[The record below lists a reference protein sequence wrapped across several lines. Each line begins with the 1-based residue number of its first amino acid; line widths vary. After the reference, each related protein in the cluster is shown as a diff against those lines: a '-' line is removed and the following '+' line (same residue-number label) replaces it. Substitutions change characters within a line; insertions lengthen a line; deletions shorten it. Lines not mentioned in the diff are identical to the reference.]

1 MGHLYLPKQFGF
13 YALVVNIAGI
23 VALLLSKSLETFIVP
38 ARNDQESKSIFMAGV
53 QIVVKNW
60 AYLFV
65 LSAAS
70 VLIFYATGK
79 ELPKNSIALYLSIV
93 LGPLIALYSL
103 CFQLILRNLKYR
115 VLATRGPIQNSSIG
129 ASQWIIHHSSLQS
142 VGLILGEILGR
153 LVGLF
158 FLLSN
163 IRSLSMKMTKKTF
176 RRRNLDRLNQPI
188 LVNFFS
194 IVFDTAAA
202 AALLI
207 IVNLFFGDWASG
219 QVSMAQ
225 RIVVLPIV
233 FLGVN
238 FAQYFLASGSH
249 NHRVGNGLT
258 RAEFDSALLKLFLL
272 SLGIATILFLSGSWV
287 LGIFLGD
294 EWATAG
300 KLIRFLLPSMVI
312 SLIWNPMSS
321 YFYVRGLWMDFLK
334 ISSMR
339 LLIICLGAL
348 VARLT
353 KMNLY
358 ETTIFLS
365 TVNGIIQLY
374 GLYILRR
381 FF

>member
-38 ARNDQESKSIFMAGV
+38 ARNDQESKSIFTVGV

-60 AYLFV
+60 VYLMV
-65 LSAAS
+65 IS
-70 VLIFYATGK
+70 VAGFLTFYATGTD
-79 ELPKNSIALYLSIV
+79 LPKNSLALYLSIV
-93 LGPLIALYSL
+93 LSPLIALYSL
-103 CFQLILRNLKYR
+103 SYQLILRNLKYR

-129 ASQWIIHHSSLQS
+129 ASQWILHHSSLQS
-142 VGLILGEILGR
+142 IGLILGEILGR

-163 IRSLSMKMTKKTF
+163 IRSLSMKMTKKSF
-176 RRRNLDRLNQPI
+176 RRRNQDRIDQPV

-225 RIVVLPIV
+225 RIAVLPIV

-249 NHRVGNGLT
+249 KQRTGNRMT
-258 RAEFDSALLKLFLL
+258 RAEFDSTLLKLFLL
-272 SLGIATILFLSGSWV
+272 SIGIATILFLSGSWA
-287 LGIFLGD
+287 LGIFLGE

-300 KLIRFLLPSMVI
+300 KLIRLLLPGMII
-312 SLIWNPMSS
+312 SLIWNPLSS
-321 YFYVRGLWMDFLK
+321 YFYVHGLWMNFLK
-334 ISSMR
+334 ISGMR
-339 LLIICLGAL
+339 LLMTCVGAL
-348 VARLT
+348 VARFT

-358 ETTIFLS
+358 ETTIFL
-365 TVNGIIQLY
+365 TTINGIIQMY

-381 FF
+381 TF